1 VAQDDDELGD
11 AASREAVRRHQAAF
25 DRNRSQN
32 GEYAY
37 APRWVPHGNWRMSL
51 GDVLVVAFG
60 SAILLL
66 ILGMRLFTWLSGA

>member
-25 DRNRSQN
+25 DRNRSQDP
-32 GEYAY
+32 EYAY
-37 APRWVPHGNWRMSL
+37 ARRWIPHGSWRMSL

-66 ILGMRLFTWLSGA
+66 ILGMRLFAWLSGP